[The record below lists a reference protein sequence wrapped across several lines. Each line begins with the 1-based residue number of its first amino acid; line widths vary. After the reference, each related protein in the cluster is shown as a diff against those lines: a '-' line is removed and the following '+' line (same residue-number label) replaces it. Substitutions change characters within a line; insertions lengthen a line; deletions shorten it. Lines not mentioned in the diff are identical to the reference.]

1 MKRGG
6 RIAAIGAGVV
16 AAALGVMQLMPV
28 QRPEPP
34 PVQSKPADIAAPP
47 QIEATLRRA
56 CYDCHSEE
64 THWPWYS
71 AIAPV
76 SWLVAH
82 DVDYGRREMDF
93 SQWQN
98 YYPATRVRKLEWMGR
113 ALHEEVMPPWP
124 YRLMHPRARLSNEER
139 TALEQ
144 WVGAEVE
151 APQNGQ
157 SAGAVRTSQP
167 AR

>member
-6 RIAAIGAGVV
+6 RIAAVGVGIV
-16 AAALGVMQLMPV
+16 VVALGVMQLMPV
-28 QRPEPP
+28 QRPELARA
-34 PVQSKPADIAAPP
+34 QSEPADIAAPP

-56 CYDCHSEE
+56 CYDCHSDE
-64 THWPWYS
+64 THSPWYS

-82 DVDYGRREMDF
+82 DVDYGRREMDL

-98 YYPATRVRKLEWMGR
+98 YYPATRLRKMEWMGR

-124 YRLMHPRARLSNEER
+124 YRLMHPRARLSNEDR
-139 TALEQ
+139 STLEQ
-144 WVGAEVE
+144 WVEAQVE
-151 APQNGQ
+151 ASQK
-157 SAGAVRTSQP
+157 GASTTP
-167 AR
+167 DH

>member
-6 RIAAIGAGVV
+6 RSAAVAVGVV

-28 QRPEPP
+28 QRPNQSST
-34 PVQSKPADIAAPP
+34 QSKAGDIAAPP
-47 QIEATLRRA
+47 RIEATLRRA
-56 CYDCHSEE
+56 CYDCHSDE

-139 TALEQ
+139 NALEQ
-144 WVGAEVE
+144 WAGVEAE
-151 APQNGQ
+151 APQ
-157 SAGAVRTSQP
+157 SGAPAAP

>member
-6 RIAAIGAGVV
+6 RIAAVSAGVV

-28 QRPEPP
+28 QRPKTSST
-34 PVQSKPADIAAPP
+34 QSERADIAAPP
-47 QIEATLRRA
+47 QIEATLQRA
-56 CYDCHSEE
+56 CYDCHSDE

-98 YYPATRVRKLEWMGR
+98 YYPATRIRKLEWMGR

-124 YRLMHPRARLSNEER
+124 YQLMHPRARLSNEER
-139 TALEQ
+139 AALEQ
-144 WVGAEVE
+144 WVEAEVDHPQGAAGT
-151 APQNGQ
+151 APGH
-157 SAGAVRTSQP
+157 
-167 AR
+167 